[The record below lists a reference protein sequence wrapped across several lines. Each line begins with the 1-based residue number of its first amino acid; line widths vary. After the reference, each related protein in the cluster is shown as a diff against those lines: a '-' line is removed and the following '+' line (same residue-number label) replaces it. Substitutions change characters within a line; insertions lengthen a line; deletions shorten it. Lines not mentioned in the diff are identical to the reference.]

1 MTEGRRHF
9 FLKLIPCRP
18 TFALDMTDEERAIMQ
33 RHVVYWR
40 GLMDEGRV
48 VVFGPVMDPGGPY
61 GMGVIEAADEDE
73 VENFIERDP
82 ASKINKYEW
91 HPMRAVLP
99 AGVVK

>member
-73 VENFIERDP
+73 VENLLNGIRRRRLTSMSGIRCERCCRRV
-82 ASKINKYEW
+82 W
-91 HPMRAVLP
+91 
-99 AGVVK
+99 